1 MNELLYKYKKSP
13 ITYSVIGI
21 CIVVY
26 VVSVL
31 MYGIEMS
38 AYEGLTF
45 GGYNPLLVAF
55 GGDYYR
61 LITANF
67 IHFGLLH
74 IVVNCYSMLGLG
86 VFIENTLSRVEYIII
101 LGVSALFTTL
111 LPFVL
116 FLINGFEANVVS
128 GGISGVI
135 FGLIGSLGAL
145 ALCYKDV
152 FMTVFKQLAPNVTMM
167 LVISFIVPSISLSGH
182 VSGMIGGFVA
192 TYIIL
197 KLKRK
202 QKNLYEDLLN

>member
-31 MYGIEMS
+31 VYGIEMS

-145 ALCYKDV
+145 ALYYKDV

>member
-31 MYGIEMS
+31 VYGIEMS

-55 GGDYYR
+55 GGEYYR

-74 IVVNCYSMLGLG
+74 IVVNCYSMKGLG

-145 ALCYKDV
+145 ALCYKDI

-182 VSGMIGGFVA
+182 VSGMIGGFMA

>member
-31 MYGIEMS
+31 MYGVEMS

-135 FGLIGSLGAL
+135 FGLVGSLGAL

>member
-31 MYGIEMS
+31 VYGIEMS

-74 IVVNCYSMLGLG
+74 IVVNCYSMQGLG
-86 VFIENTLSRVEYIII
+86 VFIENTLSKVQYVII

-145 ALCYKDV
+145 ALCYKDI
-152 FMTVFKQLAPNVTMM
+152 FMTVFKQLAPNVIAM

>member
-31 MYGIEMS
+31 VYGIEMS

>member
-31 MYGIEMS
+31 VYGIEMS

-182 VSGMIGGFVA
+182 VSGMIGGFIA

>member
-135 FGLIGSLGAL
+135 FGLVGSLGAL